1 MKQWILIGMTA
12 LIMVACQTNN
22 QQVMISDTTIQNSIT
37 AITAAHPEADTALV
51 TRGVK
56 QVAAL
61 WQESDGNEADFQA
74 LVTSSYAGTQAERH
88 TLYNRLSHIIELCSQ
103 SADMLNNTLQE
114 PTTLVGKGEPTTVD
128 WIISGYSP
136 ISHFAEDMFANKI
149 AHICILNFPHY
160 TLNEKN
166 QLGSQWTREQWAYAR
181 LGDMFHT
188 RVPGS
193 VTAAYAQALSQAE
206 NYIAGYNIMMHCLR
220 NEQGEQLWQEPMALL
235 SHWNLRDELKSNYA
249 EAKEPTPNPSLRA
262 PQKVSFFGDPATGR
276 ELGRERQ
283 EMIYQIMLRIIRQEI
298 PECVVNNEEYVWYP
312 ETNRLEARGEK
323 APQKSAD
330 FSGTPQ
336 KAKGERLEAKGNKA
350 KGERLEAKGER
361 EPDTRYQQIINIFHA
376 LQAVDQYRHDAPSHV
391 ERTFNEDLQ
400 IPFEEIEALF
410 TQLISSNEVKQVAA
424 IIRERLGRDL
434 RPYDIWYDGFKS
446 RSTIS
451 EDHLTAQTQQRY
463 PNAKAFERDMP
474 RMLMDLGFAP
484 QKAKEVASHIV
495 VEAARGSGH
504 ARPCVGRE
512 QPARLRTRISEKGM
526 DYKGYNIAVHEFGH
540 NVEEVIS
547 LYDMDYYTLAGIPN
561 TGFTEASAFLFQE
574 RDLEILN
581 YELGIKNDA
590 NEDNSK
596 LLIQNS
602 TFDMIWGMYE
612 IMGVS
617 LVDMRMWQW
626 LYANPNA
633 TAADLREA
641 VLAIAAEVWNAYYAP
656 VLGEK
661 NSPLLG
667 IYSHMVGY
675 ALYLPAYPIGNLV
688 QYQLEE
694 HLAKCA
700 TPEEWAKEYTRIYQ
714 QGCLTPNAWMRGAV
728 GTPMSVE
735 PILKAVRE
743 QL

>member
-1 MKQWILIGMTA
+1 MAAML
-12 LIMVACQTNN
+12 VACQTKTPTT
-22 QQVMISDTTIQNSIT
+22 MISETTIQQAVSSVM
-37 AITAAHPEADTALV
+37 AAQPNADSNMV
-51 TRGVK
+51 ERGAK

-61 WQESDGNEADFQA
+61 WRESDGTAEDYKA
-74 LVTSSYAGTQAERH
+74 LVANSYASTAEEKKQ
-88 TLYNRLSHIIELCSQ
+88 LYDRMAFILEQCGQ
-103 SADMLNNTLQE
+103 SADRLNNTLQE
-114 PTTLVGKGEPTTVD
+114 PTTLLGKGEPTQVD

-136 ISHFAEDMFANKI
+136 MAHFAEDMFANKI
-149 AHICILNFPHY
+149 AHICVLNFPHY
-160 TLNEKN
+160 TLEEKN
-166 QLGSQWTREQWAYAR
+166 TLGKEWTRQEWAYAR
-181 LGDMFHT
+181 LGDVFSS

-193 VTAAYAQALSQAE
+193 VVANYSQALSEAE

-220 NEQGEQLWQEPMALL
+220 NEQSEQLWSEPMALL

-249 EAKEPTPNPSLRA
+249 VGDRA
-262 PQKVSFFGDPATGR
+262 PHDTSVVGDPA
-276 ELGRERQ
+276 EAKGRERQ
-283 EMIYQIMLRIIRQEI
+283 EMIYQVMLRIIRQEI
-298 PECVVNNEEYVWYP
+298 PAVVVNNDKLLWCP
-312 ETNRLEARGEK
+312 TTNFVGGN
-323 APQKSAD
+323 PD
-330 FSGTPQ
+330 SGI
-336 KAKGERLEAKGNKA
+336 KLKVDIS
-350 KGERLEAKGER
+350 R
-361 EPDTRYQQIINIFHA
+361 EPDTRYQQIINIFRA
-376 LQAVDQYRHDAPSHV
+376 GKQIDAYRTDAPTHV
-391 ERTFNEDLQ
+391 LRTFNEDLE
-400 IPFEEIEALF
+400 IPMEEIEALF
-410 TQLISSNEVKQVAA
+410 TQLIMSDEIKQVAA
-424 IIRERLGRDL
+424 LIRERLGREL

-446 RSTIS
+446 RSSIS
-451 EDHLTAQTQQRY
+451 EDVLTAQTQQRY
-463 PNAKAFERDMP
+463 PNAKAFEKDMP
-474 RMLMDLGFAP
+474 RMLMDLGFASD
-484 QKAKEVASHIV
+484 KANAIASHIV

-512 QPARLRTRISEKGM
+512 QPARLRTRVGNKGM

-547 LYDMDYYTLAGIPN
+547 LYDIDYYTLAGIPN

-641 VLAIAAEVWNAYYAP
+641 VLAIAADVWNAYYYP
-656 VLGEK
+656 ILGEK
-661 NSPLLG
+661 DSPLLG

-694 HLAKCA
+694 HLAKCT

-714 QGCLTPNAWMRGAV
+714 QGSLTPDAWMHGAV
-728 GTPMSVE
+728 GNPMSVE

>member
-1 MKQWILIGMTA
+1 MAAMLI
-12 LIMVACQTNN
+12 ACQTKTPTT
-22 QQVMISDTTIQNSIT
+22 MISETTIQQAVSSVM
-37 AITAAHPEADTALV
+37 AAQPDADSNMV
-51 TRGVK
+51 ERGAK

-61 WQESDGNEADFQA
+61 WRESDGTAEDYKA
-74 LVTSSYAGTQAERH
+74 LVANSYASTAEAKKQ
-88 TLYNRLSHIIELCSQ
+88 LYDRMAFILEQCGQ
-103 SADMLNNTLQE
+103 SADRLNNTLQE
-114 PTTLVGKGEPTTVD
+114 PTTLLGKGEPTQVD

-136 ISHFAEDMFANKI
+136 MAHFAEDMFANKI
-149 AHICILNFPHY
+149 AHICVLNFPHY
-160 TLNEKN
+160 TLEEKN
-166 QLGSQWTREQWAYAR
+166 TLGKEWTRQEWAYAR
-181 LGDMFHT
+181 LGDVFSS

-193 VTAAYAQALSQAE
+193 VVANYSQALSEAE

-220 NEQGEQLWQEPMALL
+220 NEQGEQLWSEPMALL

-249 EAKEPTPNPSLRA
+249 EAKEPTPNPSL
-262 PQKVSFFGDPATGR
+262 KGR
-276 ELGRERQ
+276 ELSRERQ
-283 EMIYQIMLRIIRQEI
+283 EMIYQVMLRIIRQEI
-298 PECVVNNEEYVWYP
+298 PAVVVNNDKLLWCP
-312 ETNRLEARGEK
+312 TTNFVGGN
-323 APQKSAD
+323 PD
-330 FSGTPQ
+330 SGI
-336 KAKGERLEAKGNKA
+336 KLKVDIS
-350 KGERLEAKGER
+350 R
-361 EPDTRYQQIINIFHA
+361 EPDTRYQQIINIFRA
-376 LQAVDQYRHDAPSHV
+376 GQQIDAYRADAPTHV
-391 ERTFNEDLQ
+391 LRTFNEDLE
-400 IPFEEIEALF
+400 IPMEEIEALF
-410 TQLISSNEVKQVAA
+410 TQLIMSDEIKQVAA
-424 IIRERLGRDL
+424 LIRERLGREL

-446 RSTIS
+446 RSSIS
-451 EDHLTAQTQQRY
+451 EDVLTAETQKRY
-463 PNAKAFERDMP
+463 PNAKAFEKDMP
-474 RMLMDLGFAP
+474 RMLMDLGFASD
-484 QKAKEVASHIV
+484 KANAIASHIV

-512 QPARLRTRISEKGM
+512 QPARLRTRVGNKGM

-547 LYDMDYYTLAGIPN
+547 LYDIDYYTLAGIPN

-626 LYANPNA
+626 LYANPEA

-641 VLAIAAEVWNAYYAP
+641 VLAIAADVWNTYYYP
-656 VLGEK
+656 ILGEK
-661 NSPLLG
+661 DSPLLG

-714 QGCLTPNAWMRGAV
+714 QGSLTPDTWMRGAV
-728 GTPMSVE
+728 GKPMSVE